1 MASLPRPSPRG
12 TWRREGWGPPLH
24 SPSGTLIPPRQRA
37 AWELGWP
44 FLSLFPP
51 SLPPLVLEEGPGN
64 RSRRAVGSSF
74 VDSAICVAR
83 PGADGR
89 APCSPQGHTCT
100 CARVSARGHMA
111 GVQDVIYLPPR
122 PPGTCQGLPGAG
134 GPEVRKGKDWTGLRA
149 CLGQSF
155 QLWLLRGH
163 LAREQMGVPS
173 AILLGRPQPDMPVQG
188 STSHHC
194 AGET

>member
-1 MASLPRPSPRG
+1 MWRLVQRGLGPAPSQPFGDSDPSPS
-12 TWRREGWGPPLH
+12 EGCTGAGVALPEPL
-24 SPSGTLIPPRQRA
+24 
-37 AWELGWP
+37 
-44 FLSLFPP
+44 P

-64 RSRRAVGSSF
+64 RSRRAVDSSF

-134 GPEVRKGKDWTGLRA
+134 GPGGRKGKDWTGLRA